1 MSSNHTSEA
10 ITSGYEKIHPAI
22 LSDSLDDL
30 GISNQVMSIKM
41 RPLDVS
47 LVLLGR
53 ARTGAYME
61 VPYLTE
67 GINPYELEITLVDDL
82 KKNDVAILACGG
94 SKQIAP
100 WGSLLSTA
108 AVSRKSAG
116 CVTDG
121 YVRDILEIQKL
132 NFPVFSKGVA
142 PLDSKGRGQIIKID
156 VPVICDGVLVKPGDL
171 ICGNADGVVSVPQEH
186 EDDVLKKAFE
196 KIKAESSTLK
206 ELKSGAFLRE
216 VYDKYGVL

>member
-1 MSSNHTSEA
+1 MISNHKSEA

-22 LSDSLDDL
+22 ISDSLDDL

-41 RPLDVS
+41 RPLDLS

-67 GINPYELEITLVDDL
+67 GVNPYELEITLVDDL

-108 AVSRKSAG
+108 AVYRKSVG

-121 YVRDILEIQKL
+121 YVRDIQEIKKL
-132 NFPVFSKGVA
+132 KFPVFSKGVA

-196 KIKAESSTLK
+196 KIKAESSTLD
-206 ELKSGAFLRE
+206 ELRSGAFLRD

>member
-1 MSSNHTSEA
+1 MSSNHKSEA

-82 KKNDVAILACGG
+82 KKMTLQFLLVVDQNKLHLGEVYYQLLQFLENQLDV
-94 SKQIAP
+94 
-100 WGSLLSTA
+100 LLM
-108 AVSRKSAG
+108 G
-116 CVTDG
+116 M
-121 YVRDILEIQKL
+121 LEI
-132 NFPVFSKGVA
+132 S
-142 PLDSKGRGQIIKID
+142 
-156 VPVICDGVLVKPGDL
+156 
-171 ICGNADGVVSVPQEH
+171 
-186 EDDVLKKAFE
+186 
-196 KIKAESSTLK
+196 
-206 ELKSGAFLRE
+206 
-216 VYDKYGVL
+216 